1 MSPMQ
6 NPNDLYSYYPASLY
20 QPFGTFDEHN
30 QWGSPDTSN
39 GILQSGPLQFHP
51 QMYTPTG
58 LDISRN
64 TFDYPLPHGYPH
76 YHPAFT
82 PSTFPGAPSTG
93 TSAFDMSWN
102 PHNLSIQQ
110 QQQQQMPVIGNN
122 NNLTSNKKSSV
133 YDEYP
138 STNGD
143 VGDMLSQHIN
153 SVNLGNNDLNVLT
166 SKEQQQQYQTNSSNL
181 SLSRPSKIS
190 SSSGPK
196 SYASVVSSDMINST
210 NNKLT
215 PSISNIP
222 MRSNNERI
230 LNLSNDSLNTQ
241 NRTEYNS
248 RYQQQ
253 QSYNNGDFPNWTNN
267 NDRSSNTKR
276 SSSSRIINN
285 NQEKSDHQYNPKDFN
300 LNPKGARFFVIKSVN
315 NLNYKKEKEIR
326 FFLLFSIPKMMY
338 IVQ

>member
-6 NPNDLYSYYPASLY
+6 NPNDLYSYYPTSLY

-30 QWGSPDTSN
+30 QWGGSPDTSN
-39 GILQSGPLQFHP
+39 GIPQSGPLQFHP
-51 QMYTPTG
+51 QIYTPTG

-64 TFDYPLPHGYPH
+64 TFDYSLPHGYPH
-76 YHPAFT
+76 YHPTFT
-82 PSTFPGAPSTG
+82 PSTFPSGPSTG

-110 QQQQQMPVIGNN
+110 QQMPVIGNN
-122 NNLTSNKKSSV
+122 NNLISNKKSSV

-143 VGDMLSQHIN
+143 VGDMLSQRMN
-153 SVNLGNNDLNVLT
+153 SVNLGNNDLNVLS
-166 SKEQQQQYQTNSSNL
+166 SKEQQYQTNSSNL

-210 NNKLT
+210 SNKLT

-222 MRSNNERI
+222 IRSNNERI
-230 LNLSNDSLNTQ
+230 SNDSLNTQ

-253 QSYNNGDFPNWTNN
+253 SFNNGDFPNWTNN
-267 NDRSSNTKR
+267 NSDRSSNIKR
-276 SSSSRIINN
+276 TSSRTINN
-285 NQEKSDHQYNPKDFN
+285 NQEKPDHQYNPKDFN

-315 NLNYKKEKEIR
+315 NFKNKNSNL
-326 FFLLFSIPKMMY
+326 FLFHLVFRR
-338 IVQ
+338 